1 MCLSIIRERGSA
13 MTQHPRSSVSGT
25 RYAFI
30 LVVSSAAAIAGLQ
43 AAPLPDGSRLTS
55 VANVTLRQTPAPGA
69 PAVGQLP
76 LGTELAD
83 AGPPGMDKTWI
94 RVRAADGLEGWV
106 LANMTKRIDPVWRW
120 TTYDEIVADRLARK
134 GDGFPAAVE
143 LVNFIDRVA
152 PEYTN
157 PDGRAH
163 IELDRMRA
171 LSAALSAIPAKG
183 DRREPYASW
192 LRSQSALVI
201 YDEPGKRWLLS
212 DKAIWELQARSSKTP
227 SADPIAWLAVTNGLN
242 GECEGY
248 LPCYVDW
255 RNRLEGE
262 YLRRHPDGAH
272 ASDAVTSISRTVGQ
286 LAAPARPHEAFQ
298 FDRGRDCRDLT
309 ASLEALTKAVQ
320 VTRTADKETALTSLG
335 SLKRLCQ

>member
-1 MCLSIIRERGSA
+1 

-25 RYAFI
+25 RCAFI
-30 LVVSSAAAIAGLQ
+30 VVFSSAAAIAGLE
-43 AAPLPDGSRLTS
+43 AARLPDGSRLTS

-76 LGTELAD
+76 LGTELTEV
-83 AGPPGMDKTWI
+83 GPPGMDKTWI
-94 RVRAADGLEGWV
+94 RVSTGDGREGWV
-106 LANMTKRIDPVWRW
+106 LAGMTKRVDPVWRW
-120 TTYDEIVADRLARK
+120 TTYDDIVAERLARK

-143 LVNFIDRVA
+143 LVAFVDRVA

-157 PDGRAH
+157 ADGRAH
-163 IELDRMRA
+163 IELGRMRA
-171 LSAALSAIPAKG
+171 LTAALSAIPLKG
-183 DRREPYASW
+183 DRRDPYASW
-192 LRSQSALVI
+192 LKSQGALVI

-212 DKAIWELQARSSKTP
+212 DKALWDLQAKSAKTP
-227 SADPIAWLAVTNGLN
+227 SADAIAWLAVTNGLN

-262 YLRRHPDGAH
+262 YLRRQPDGAH
-272 ASDAVTSISRTVGQ
+272 VGDAVTSISRTVGQ

-320 VTRTADKETALTSLG
+320 ITRTADKDTALTSLG

>member
-1 MCLSIIRERGSA
+1 
-13 MTQHPRSSVSGT
+13 MTHHPFSSLRRV
-25 RYAFI
+25 RFAFI
-30 LVVSSAAAIAGLQ
+30 LVFSSAAAIAGLQ
-43 AAPLPDGSRLTS
+43 AARLPDGSRLTS

-76 LGTELAD
+76 LGSELTD
-83 AGPPGMDKTWI
+83 VGPPGMDKTWI
-94 RVRAADGLEGWV
+94 RVRAADGREGWV
-106 LANMTKRIDPVWRW
+106 QSSMTKRVDPVWRW
-120 TTYDEIVADRLARK
+120 SAYDEIVAERLARK

-143 LVNFIDRVA
+143 LVAFIDRVA

-157 PDGRAH
+157 TDGRAH
-163 IELDRMRA
+163 IELARLRA
-171 LSAALSAIPAKG
+171 VSATLSAIPAKA
-183 DRREPYASW
+183 DRREPYAGWVKS
-192 LRSQSALVI
+192 LGPLVI
-201 YDEPGKRWLLS
+201 FDEPGKRWILS
-212 DKAIWELQARSSKTP
+212 DKAIWDLHGKSAKTP
-227 SADPIAWLAVTNGLN
+227 SADAIAWLAVTNGLN

-262 YLRRHPDGAH
+262 YLRRQPDGAH
-272 ASDAVTSISRTVGQ
+272 VGDAVSSISRTVGQ

-320 VTRTADKETALTSLG
+320 VTRSAEKENALSSLG